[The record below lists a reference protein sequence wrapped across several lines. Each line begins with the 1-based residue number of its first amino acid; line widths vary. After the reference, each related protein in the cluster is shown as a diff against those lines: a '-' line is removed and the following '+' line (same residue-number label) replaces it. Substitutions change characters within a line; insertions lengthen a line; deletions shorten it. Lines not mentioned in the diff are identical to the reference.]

1 MAKAS
6 KHHSMHGFNL
16 ATMATVLVL
25 GCSSHTEAAHAA
37 HPSPL
42 ERRPHQ
48 PQAEDSDAWGHAWD
62 TPGDAMWGYAGMV
75 GQLMTSSQLQFVA
88 KTYKVKKAF
97 AMDGEL
103 ARGELVCN
111 VHSLPTTDQEPA
123 SMHSPNMLSLLLS

>member
-6 KHHSMHGFNL
+6 KHRSMHGFDL
-16 ATMATVLVL
+16 AAMATVLVL
-25 GCSSHTEAAHAA
+25 GCSSHTHAA

-88 KTYKVKKAF
+88 KTYKVRKANSCLGGNEMKPKRACTSATF
-97 AMDGEL
+97 THCL
-103 ARGELVCN
+103 Y
-111 VHSLPTTDQEPA
+111 H
-123 SMHSPNMLSLLLS
+123 